1 LKLIFIINIYIMF
14 VSYIGLDVVLKCD
27 LVTYLLEQE
36 EWKIRERVPYYKPDN
51 LLKEI
56 DEEDSQIEF
65 ITIMMPRGTPI
76 TVKIAKFSKNGKND
90 TEVRLWVLQA
100 TILFRY
106 LGADRVTPIKKG
118 TLHGNDLKE
127 SIPPSKKG
135 SVKKDGL
142 EPGLGGEEKSLER
155 KE

>member
-1 LKLIFIINIYIMF
+1 MF
-14 VSYIGLDVVLKCD
+14 VSYIGLDVVLKYD

-65 ITIMMPRGTPI
+65 ITIMIPRGTPF

-118 TLHGNDLKE
+118 
-127 SIPPSKKG
+127 
-135 SVKKDGL
+135 SVRKDGL
-142 EPGLGGEEKSLER
+142 EPGVEGERSHQRGRSSETIFAVIRILFI
-155 KE
+155 